1 MIKIAILGDIGAGKT
16 FVSKLFGFPVFN
28 ADKEVKK
35 IYKSNKKCFNKL
47 KKKFPNKQIT
57 YPINKKVLIDIIIE
71 KKQNLKIIN
80 EIVHPLVRGK
90 MKSFL
95 KKNKNKKAIVLDIP
109 LYLENKLNKKR
120 DYLVFVN
127 AKTGDINK
135 KISRRKTSNKL
146 IKLLKRFQM
155 SNKIKRKKADFIINN
170 NFKELNVKRNVR
182 IIKSKILKNERNYT

>member
-80 EIVHPLVRGK
+80 EIVHPIVRGK

-120 DYLVFVN
+120 DYLVFVK

>member
-57 YPINKKVLIDIIIE
+57 YPINKKILIDIILE

-80 EIVHPLVRGK
+80 EIVHPIVRGR

-120 DYLVFVN
+120 DYLVFVK
-127 AKTGDINK
+127 AKTRDINK
-135 KISRRKTSNKL
+135 KISGRKTSHKL
-146 IKLLKRFQM
+146 LKLLKRFQM
-155 SNKIKRKKADFIINN
+155 SNKIKKKKADFIIYN

>member
-80 EIVHPLVRGK
+80 EIVHPIVRGK

-120 DYLVFVN
+120 DYLVFVK
-127 AKTGDINK
+127 AKTRDINK

-146 IKLLKRFQM
+146 LKLLKRFQM
-155 SNKIKRKKADFIINN
+155 SNKIKKKKADFIIYN

>member
-80 EIVHPLVRGK
+80 EIVHPIVRGR

-127 AKTGDINK
+127 AKIGDINK

-146 IKLLKRFQM
+146 IKILKKFQM
-155 SNKIKRKKADFIINN
+155 SNKIKKKKADFIINN
-170 NFKELNVKRNVR
+170 NFRELNVKRNVR

>member
-1 MIKIAILGDIGAGKT
+1 MIKIAILGDIGSGKT
-16 FVSKLFGFPVFN
+16 FISKLFGFPVFN

-80 EIVHPLVRGK
+80 EIVHPIVRGR
-90 MKSFL
+90 MKYFL
-95 KKNKNKKAIVLDIP
+95 KQNKNKKAIVLDIP

-146 IKLLKRFQM
+146 IKILKKFQM
-155 SNKIKRKKADFIINN
+155 SNKIKKKKADFIINN
-170 NFKELNVKRNVR
+170 NFKELDVKRNVR

>member
-1 MIKIAILGDIGAGKT
+1 MIKIAILGDIGVGKT

-35 IYKSNKKCFNKL
+35 IYKSDKKCFNKL

-57 YPINKKVLIDIIIE
+57 YPINKKILIDIIIE

-80 EIVHPLVRGK
+80 EIVHPIVRGR

-120 DYLVFVN
+120 DYLVFVK

-135 KISRRKTSNKL
+135 KIRERKTSNKL
-146 IKLLKRFQM
+146 LKLLKRFQM
-155 SNKIKRKKADFIINN
+155 SNKIKKKKADFIIYN
-170 NFKELNVKRNVR
+170 NFKELNVKKNVR
-182 IIKSKILKNERNYT
+182 IIKLKILKNERNYT